1 MTEIFKN
8 KKILFVLAHLDD
20 ETFGFGGSLQR
31 LAKNNDIYFCIIC
44 KGRDEENSKERVRS
58 FIEIMRKY
66 NITLNTFFLGE
77 HYDMTLDNVL
87 TKDIT
92 KLIET
97 EINSIKPN
105 IIITNSENDIHQ
117 DHKKISQCTKI
128 ASREN
133 KNNFFLTELY
143 ELKIPNCEPYN
154 TSYYDTRITL
164 SRAEFKNK
172 IDMCQVYS
180 TENMPHIE
188 SFEYLR
194 TIFRRYHF

>member
-31 LAKNNDIYFCIIC
+31 LAKNNDIYFCFLC
-44 KGRDEENSKERVRS
+44 KGRNEENSKERVKS
-58 FIEIMRKY
+58 FINNMKAY
-66 NITLNTFFLGE
+66 NISTNKFYLGDS
-77 HYDMTLDNVL
+77 YDMEIDNILLKDL
-87 TKDIT
+87 TDI
-92 KLIET
+92 ISN

-105 IIITNSENDIHQ
+105 IVITNSSNDLHQ
-117 DHKKISQCTKI
+117 DHIKVSHATKI
-128 ASREN
+128 VSREN
-133 KNNFFLTELY
+133 KNNEFLKELY

-154 TSYYDTRITL
+154 KSYYDTRITL

-194 TIFRRYHF
+194 TIFRRL